1 MVFQQSAWG
10 GGLLDKSGTVA
21 CVVSLQTTCES
32 FGLRFMW
39 QNARK
44 KKKSSVCEK

>member
-1 MVFQQSAWG
+1 MIFLQSAWG
-10 GGLLDKSGTVA
+10 ELDKSGTVA

-39 QNARK
+39 QTARK
-44 KKKSSVCEK
+44 KKFLYVRNNR